1 MLPFDSRDLRGQPL
15 VNEIASFYSALHA
28 PGRGAITDAADLDVT
43 RDGRRA
49 SFTGS
54 IFDTLDGPPRSCV
67 VTVDPSN
74 PVPIVE
80 PLGGTRGARLPRWS
94 PDGRALAFLCD
105 RATPGDH
112 QLHVRDASGSVRA
125 APSVEGVIESIAW
138 SPDGRAVLLCVA
150 GLGADLAGCQGGAT
164 TRSAADALPGWMPTV
179 ETGDAENLWRHA
191 WVFDVGSGSLTR
203 IGPERLN
210 VWEAC
215 WLGASRIA
223 AVVSSSHSE
232 AAWYD
237 ARVVAID
244 VASGA
249 VTDLFRPTDQCGVPA
264 SSPDGSRLAIID
276 SICSDRMI
284 VCGELRLID
293 AHTGALALVDTRGID
308 VTHVAWRD
316 DRVLV
321 FAGVRGL
328 DTAVGE
334 LDSVTGR
341 VDILWSGFDRTGAG
355 WYPTI
360 APLPGGSAL
369 MIGESWGVPPELA
382 KIDASGYTRVVSF
395 GTAASTAASFNRAT
409 PEPFIWTARDG
420 LEIQGVLIRP
430 PGPGPHPL
438 VMDIHGGPIWA
449 CRNRWEGR
457 LRGAKALADRGI
469 ASLYP
474 NPRGSSGRGREFARR
489 VKGDMG
495 GEDTYDYLTGFD
507 AAVARGIADP
517 ARLGVTGISYGG
529 FMSSWLVTQDAR
541 FAAAAPISPVT
552 DWYSQHRTSQIPY
565 FDRIFLDDRPSAG
578 DGLYRSRSP
587 AFFADGVKT
596 PVLMIAG
603 AEDRNTPPTQALEFH
618 RSVLESGGRSVLVTY
633 PNAGHGARTFPEVI
647 DATARY
653 VGWMLEHFRTSGS

>member
-1 MLPFDSRDLRGQPL
+1 MLPFDARDLRGQPL
-15 VNEIASFYSALHA
+15 VNEIAAFYGTLHA
-28 PGRGAITDAADLDVT
+28 PGTGAITDAADLDIA

-49 SFTGS
+49 SFTGTV
-54 IFDTLDGPPRSCV
+54 FDSLDGPPRSCV
-67 VTVDPSN
+67 VTVDLSN
-74 PVPIVE
+74 PVPTVE

-94 PDGRALAFLCD
+94 PDGRTLAFLCD

-112 QLHVRDASGSVRA
+112 QLHVRDAGGTVRA
-125 APSVEGVIESIAW
+125 APTVEGVIEWLAW
-138 SPDGRAVLLCVA
+138 SPDGRAVLIGVA

-164 TRSAADALPGWMPTV
+164 TRRAADALPGWMPTV
-179 ETGDAENLWRHA
+179 DTGDAENLWRHA
-191 WVFDVGSGSLTR
+191 WVYDLASGSLTR
-203 IGPERLN
+203 VGPERLN

-223 AVVSSSHSE
+223 AVASASHSE

-244 VASGA
+244 VATGA

-264 SSPDGSRLAIID
+264 ASPDGRRLAIVD
-276 SICSDRMI
+276 AICSDRMI
-284 VCGELRLID
+284 LCGDLRLVD
-293 AHTGALALVDTRGID
+293 AHTGASAVVDTRGID
-308 VTHVAWRD
+308 VTHAAWRD

-321 FAGVRGL
+321 FAGIRGL

-334 LDSVTGR
+334 VDVGSGR
-341 VDILWSGFDRTGAG
+341 VEVLWSGFDRTGAG

-360 APLPGGSAL
+360 APLPDGGAL

-382 KIDASGYTRVVSF
+382 RIDARGYTRVVSF
-395 GTAASTAASFNRAT
+395 GTAAATAREFNRAT
-409 PEPFIWTARDG
+409 AEPFTWTARDG

-430 PGPGPHPL
+430 SGPGPHPL

-457 LRGAKALADRGI
+457 LRGAKVLADRGI

-474 NPRGSSGRGREFARR
+474 NPRGSSGRGREYVRR

-495 GEDTYDYLTGFD
+495 GEDTYDYLAGFD
-507 AAVARGIADP
+507 AAVARGIVDP

-529 FMSSWLVTQDAR
+529 FMSSWLVTQDGR

-552 DWYSQHRTSQIPY
+552 DWYSQHRTSQVSY

-596 PVLMIAG
+596 PVLVIAG
-603 AEDRNTPPTQALEFH
+603 VEDRNTPPTQALEFH
-618 RSVLESGGRSVLVTY
+618 RSVLEGGGRSVLVTY
-633 PNAGHGARTFPEVI
+633 PNAGHGVRTFPEVI

-653 VGWMLEHFRTSGS
+653 VGWMLEHFRAAG